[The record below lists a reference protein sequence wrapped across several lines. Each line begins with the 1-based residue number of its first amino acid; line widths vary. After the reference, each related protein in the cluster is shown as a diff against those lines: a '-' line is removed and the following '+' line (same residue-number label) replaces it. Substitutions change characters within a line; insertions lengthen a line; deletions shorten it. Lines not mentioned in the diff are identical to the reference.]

1 MEPDVL
7 RRQDSDELI
16 ERSSDRRV
24 RRHYVFR
31 DRRTGFD
38 RRTQHPRGWW
48 GATLLRLHRN
58 PRLVEILLVLLVA
71 LNLADLVFTQVA
83 LGAGAVE
90 ANPIMAV
97 LFDSSFT
104 SAAALKILV
113 SMFIVFLVLA
123 FRDYRKMMALT
134 VFATVL
140 YSGVFAYHLAT
151 TPLF

>member
-1 MEPDVL
+1 MERDAL
-7 RRQDSDELI
+7 RRPESAELI

-38 RRTQHPRGWW
+38 RRAQPSGSWW
-48 GATLLRLHRN
+48 DALLLRMHHS
-58 PRLVEILLVLLVA
+58 PRLVEIILVLLVA

-97 LFDSSFT
+97 LFDSSFA

-113 SMFIVFLVLA
+113 SMFIVFVVLA

-134 VFATVL
+134 VFATAL
-140 YSGVFAYHLAT
+140 YSGVFTYHLAT